1 MILKVVQTAIDK
13 AKNPDE
19 GWYKVEIIKTEDKLA
34 KDQSKGPNYN
44 CECTIRIMQNL
55 QTGADMSELEKEKGA
70 WINYN
75 SFMMNADLICAAMN
89 IPSMEAL
96 VGQEIDLQSILLHKQ
111 FNAHV
116 KHGIYNNKPVWEYDQ
131 FLPDGV
137 VPF

>member
-19 GWYKVEIIKTEDKLA
+19 GWYEVEVVKTEDKLA
-34 KDQSKGPNYN
+34 KDQSKGANYN
-44 CECTIRIMQNL
+44 CETTVRIIKNL
-55 QTGADMSELEKEKGA
+55 QNGDAMEELEKEKII

-75 SFMMNADLICAAMN
+75 NFMMSADLICAALN

-96 VGQEIDLQSILLHKQ
+96 VGTDVDLSQTLLHTK

-116 KHGIYNNKPVWEYDQ
+116 RHYIYNNRQQWEFDQ
-131 FLPDGV
+131 Y
-137 VPF
+137 VPAGITPF